1 MQRALFQPT
10 PEGEARLLLLIS
22 AFSTDGASLEGRTK
36 LAKLDFLLRYPP
48 FFARA
53 LAKRP
58 GLTGR
63 ARTAIEQAQSEGQT
77 IESRMMRY
85 RYGPWDP
92 AYFALLGRLV
102 GKGFVQPISEG
113 AGVGYQ
119 ATERGKQISEALAAT
134 DAWAT
139 IAERAALLKIHF
151 NLTGNG
157 LKNFIYENCPE
168 VAGASWGQTL

>member
-1 MQRALFQPT
+1 MRRALFQPT
-10 PEGEARLLLLIS
+10 AEGEARLLLLIA
-22 AFSTDGASLEGRTK
+22 AFSGEDSSLEGRTK

-58 GLTGR
+58 GLTKR
-63 ARTAIEQAQSEGQT
+63 AVLAIHEAESEGRT

-102 GKGFVQPISEG
+102 GKGLVEPVPEANGLGYRTTELGKAAADAI
-113 AGVGYQ
+113 AGD
-119 ATERGKQISEALAAT
+119 K
-134 DAWAT
+134 AWRT
-139 IAERAALLKIHF
+139 VAERAALLRTHF

-157 LKNFIYENCPE
+157 LKNFIYENFPE
-168 VAGASWGQTL
+168 VAGATWGEAL